1 MKTRVFPFALM
12 FIFALFLSNL
22 SFAQVDD
29 PEIEVAEPATKADKA
44 EPATKAKKS
53 RRNQSDFITSMLDFG
68 VNTYFYEGGLNLP
81 ASMSTFEQKIGKSI
95 NVNWHLLHHKIGL
108 GNSPFSF
115 DYGIS
120 INWSNY
126 EFENNF
132 RLTPNAS
139 EFTAVPSET
148 NFRKNKLKTTFLE
161 VPVQIV
167 LSPENSKFFASVGGF
182 GGVLIGSK
190 QKLKSGEFGKENIR
204 NSFNLNKFRYGLVG
218 RLGFGPV
225 GFYAQYS
232 MTEMFRADQGPELYP
247 FNVGVT
253 FNPYFYAKKW

>member
-1 MKTRVFPFALM
+1 MKTRAIPFALM
-12 FIFALFLSNL
+12 FLLFFLLNAPA
-22 SFAQVDD
+22 FAQVDGEE
-29 PEIEVAEPATKADKA
+29 PEITEQQTDSNKA
-44 EPATKAKKS
+44 EAAPKPKKS

-81 ASMSTFEQKIGKSI
+81 AGMSTFEQKIGKSI
-95 NVNWHLLHHKIGL
+95 NVNWHLLHHKIGI
-108 GNSPFSF
+108 GSSPFSF

-161 VPVQIV
+161 VPVQLV
-167 LSPENSKFFASVGGF
+167 LSPENSKFYASVGGF

-218 RLGFGPV
+218 RLGFGPI

-232 MTEMFRADQGPELYP
+232 MTEMFRANQGPELYP